1 VTRSRSSSGR
11 PDPGGYGPRSDRYGD
26 RFATGYGRGGER
38 ASARGEERAYGSGE
52 DPRYGNQGRR
62 GPTGGG
68 GGRPP
73 SGPGGSPSGGG
84 PNIQLNVAT
93 VAVLA
98 GVLVVGI
105 GIGSAVTS
113 TTQGNQGNIASAQ
126 QLDMAV
132 PDPEFCKQ
140 WGASAFVMDI
150 ELYTTMNP
158 SSSFVTQ
165 PTLQPGCVI
174 RRENW
179 SVLQKEGAVTAEQM
193 RQCKQRM
200 NTFAYIGSVRD
211 KPVVRCVYQ
220 TDISG
225 NKFQTKGVSGAADDA
240 VGITPEANQ
249 F

>member
-1 VTRSRSSSGR
+1 MSRSPYDRSRS
-11 PDPGGYGPRSDRYGD
+11 GYDRRMGD
-26 RFATGYGRGGER
+26 RSTDDRR
-38 ASARGEERAYGSGE
+38 RE
-52 DPRYGNQGRR
+52 DPRRDDRRDGR
-62 GPTGGG
+62 GY
-68 GGRPP
+68 
-73 SGPGGSPSGGG
+73 GG
-84 PNIQLNVAT
+84 PPPPNNGGNGMSLNTAT
-93 VAVLA
+93 IAVLA
-98 GVLVVGI
+98 GVLIVGI

-113 TTQGNQGNIASAQ
+113 TTQGDQGNIASSQ

-132 PDPEFCKQ
+132 PDPEFCRQ

-150 ELYTTMNP
+150 EMYTTLNP

-179 SVLQKEGAVTAEQM
+179 AVLRKEGAITSAQE
-193 RQCKQRM
+193 RECKQRM

-220 TDISG
+220 TDITQ
-225 NKFQTKGVSGAADDA
+225 NKFLTRGVADDT
-240 VGITPEANQ
+240 VGVTPEADQ

>member
-1 VTRSRSSSGR
+1 MNRSR
-11 PDPGGYGPRSDRYGD
+11 
-26 RFATGYGRGGER
+26 YGRGPR
-38 ASARGEERAYGSGE
+38 DSQ
-52 DPRYGNQGRR
+52 DPRDRR
-62 GPTGGG
+62 GQRESRYERFEQDRRERPSY

-73 SGPGGSPSGGG
+73 ASGGAPGAGPGFSF
-84 PNIQLNVAT
+84 NTLTA
-93 VAVLA
+93 AVLA
-98 GVLVVGI
+98 GVLIVGI

-113 TTQGNQGNIASAQ
+113 TTAGDQGNIASSQ

-132 PDPEFCKQ
+132 PDPEFCRQ

-150 ELYTTMNP
+150 EMYTTLNP

-179 SVLQKEGAVTAEQM
+179 SVLRKEGAITAEQE
-193 RQCKQRM
+193 RECKQRM

-220 TDISG
+220 TDISE
-225 NKFQTKGVSGAADDA
+225 NKFLTRGVADDA
-240 VGITPEANQ
+240 VGVTPEADQ

>member
-1 VTRSRSSSGR
+1 MTRSR
-11 PDPGGYGPRSDRYGD
+11 PDQRGGYPDDRRGWRAARDPDGAWDDRSQAFDRSERESRFRNGPGMADRGGGPRG
-26 RFATGYGRGGER
+26 TG
-38 ASARGEERAYGSGE
+38 
-52 DPRYGNQGRR
+52 
-62 GPTGGG
+62 TGGG
-68 GGRPP
+68 GG
-73 SGPGGSPSGGG
+73 PGGGG
-84 PNIQLNVAT
+84 LNVAT
-93 VAVLA
+93 VALLA

-113 TTQGNQGNIASAQ
+113 TTQGNQGNIASSQ

-179 SVLQKEGAVTAEQM
+179 AVLQKQGAVTAEQM
-193 RQCKQRM
+193 RECKQRM
-200 NTFAYIGSVRD
+200 NTFAYIGSIRD
-211 KPVVRCVYQ
+211 KPIVRCVYQ

-225 NKFQTKGVSGAADDA
+225 NKFQVPGAAGAADDS
-240 VGITPEANQ
+240 VGVTPEGDQ